1 MNTKLWYAVPAASFC
16 EAMPIGNGSLGAM
29 VYGKVPE
36 EYITLNLDTLWSG
49 TGRRKELAIDKVA
62 LLHAKKL
69 CMSGKYYE
77 AQKIIEK
84 KLLGQYN
91 ESYMPLGILR
101 YQYCDVKEYT
111 SYKRELDL
119 EHAVVSTEFT
129 YDRKYYRSEIFAS
142 YPDNAIILHFFCDTK
157 KKLNVTFE
165 LESRLHSISMEN
177 GKNGI
182 TIIGN
187 APTHVEPNY
196 VKSDNPIVYESGNL
210 GMPFCCSMKV
220 KIKDG
225 MVHCVNDKVFV
236 EKASEILVLLA
247 ASDGYQSDTIEIDFS
262 MNNCIKKV
270 DSIFQKVEKITYQQ
284 IMNRHL
290 EDYQP
295 LFKQSKLYLNEEDN
309 GKTTDRRLKD
319 FKEGASDFGLY
330 CLYYHYNRYLL
341 ISSSRRGTQPSN
353 LQGIWNESIRPV
365 WSSNWTININTEMN
379 YWLAGICN
387 LTECFEPLLSMVEQ
401 ISKVGQETAK
411 NYFHCRGWVANHN
424 VDIWRHTEPVSGMAK
439 YAFWPMGGVW
449 LSVQIYD
456 YFKYTGDTELLEK
469 RIYPIMKG
477 AVQFSLDWLEKGQDG
492 RYHTPLSTSP
502 ENTFRDW
509 DEKECSVSYSSTM
522 DISLIKELFKNYAN
536 ASNILGIED
545 ELLEQV
551 RMKSLL
557 LPEYQVGKNGQL
569 QEWIEDFTEE
579 DPAHRHFSALVGFY
593 PGTII
598 NIYDTPELIESVKHF
613 LDRRLSY
620 GGGHIG
626 WSCAWLINFFARLG
640 DGDKA
645 LRFLNNLLIK
655 SSYDNLF
662 DLHPPLG
669 ENEGEREVFQIDGNL
684 GAASGI
690 ANMLLRSCYGR
701 IELLP
706 ALPTQWENGEVT
718 GLLAEGGIEVD
729 IKWRE
734 GKLIAAGISTKYEK
748 RVQVKYQNQVWNMYL
763 KADKREIIN
772 CRFV

>member
-1 MNTKLWYAVPAASFC
+1 
-16 EAMPIGNGSLGAM
+16 
-29 VYGKVPE
+29 
-36 EYITLNLDTLWSG
+36 
-49 TGRRKELAIDKVA
+49 
-62 LLHAKKL
+62 
-69 CMSGKYYE
+69 
-77 AQKIIEK
+77 
-84 KLLGQYN
+84 
-91 ESYMPLGILR
+91 
-101 YQYCDVKEYT
+101 
-111 SYKRELDL
+111 
-119 EHAVVSTEFT
+119 
-129 YDRKYYRSEIFAS
+129 
-142 YPDNAIILHFFCDTK
+142 
-157 KKLNVTFE
+157 
-165 LESRLHSISMEN
+165 
-177 GKNGI
+177 
-182 TIIGN
+182 
-187 APTHVEPNY
+187 
-196 VKSDNPIVYESGNL
+196 
-210 GMPFCCSMKV
+210 
-220 KIKDG
+220 
-225 MVHCVNDKVFV
+225 
-236 EKASEILVLLA
+236 
-247 ASDGYQSDTIEIDFS
+247 
-262 MNNCIKKV
+262 
-270 DSIFQKVEKITYQQ
+270 
-284 IMNRHL
+284 
-290 EDYQP
+290 
-295 LFKQSKLYLNEEDN
+295 
-309 GKTTDRRLKD
+309 
-319 FKEGASDFGLY
+319 
-330 CLYYHYNRYLL
+330 
-341 ISSSRRGTQPSN
+341 
-353 LQGIWNESIRPV
+353 
-365 WSSNWTININTEMN
+365 
-379 YWLAGICN
+379 
-387 LTECFEPLLSMVEQ
+387 
-401 ISKVGQETAK
+401 
-411 NYFHCRGWVANHN
+411 
-424 VDIWRHTEPVSGMAK
+424 
-439 YAFWPMGGVW
+439 
-449 LSVQIYD
+449 
-456 YFKYTGDTELLEK
+456 
-469 RIYPIMKG
+469 MKG

-579 DPAHRHFSALVGFY
+579 DPARRHFSALVDFY

-662 DLHPPLG
+662 RPTSATG
-669 ENEGEREVFQIDGNL
+669 KNEGEPEVFQIDGNL

-706 ALPTQWENGEVT
+706 AWTQWENGEVT